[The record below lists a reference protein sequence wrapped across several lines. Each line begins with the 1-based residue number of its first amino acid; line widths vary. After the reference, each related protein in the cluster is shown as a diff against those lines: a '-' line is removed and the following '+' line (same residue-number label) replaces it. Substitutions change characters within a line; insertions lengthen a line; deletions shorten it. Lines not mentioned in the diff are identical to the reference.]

1 MEIVVVGAG
10 ISGCMCAKELS
21 ARGHKVTLIDKGKR
35 AGGRMATRRMQGA
48 IIDHGAQFFSAR
60 HECFLTLVN
69 VWRAAGLARPWF
81 HEQTDSAGAFP
92 LQRFRGSEGINSP
105 IRELSSGLSVT
116 SNFAVERIDSQGG
129 WTISARDPT
138 IDPLQAEHL
147 VLTLPVPQVLQLLD
161 RSGLSLGDEVMKS
174 LAKVRYTRCLA
185 LFGLL
190 QEVSALVHP
199 GYVSF
204 PEPEID
210 WLCDN
215 FHKGISA
222 KPSFTLHS
230 SDGFA
235 RQHWDSSDHQVFSL
249 LGSRAERVLSTTI
262 TDWSVHRWKYARPI
276 VTFGAS
282 FHNDYDSRITLAGDG
297 FGGGSVERAALSG
310 LQAADAIID
319 QSR

>member
-21 ARGHKVTLIDKGKR
+21 ARGHKVTLIDKGR
-35 AGGRMATRRMQGA
+35 RVGGRMSTRHMQGA
-48 IIDHGAQFFSAR
+48 TIDHGAQFFSAR
-60 HECFLTLVN
+60 HDRFSKHSNRWLASGQSVEWFLEQPELSG
-69 VWRAAGLARPWF
+69 GL
-81 HEQTDSAGAFP
+81 S
-92 LQRFRGSEGINSP
+92 LQRFRGTNGINDLV
-105 IRELSSGLSVT
+105 REQASSLSIK
-116 SNFAVERIDSQGG
+116 SNCLVERINFQSG
-129 WTISARDPT
+129 WTIFTRNEAAKPFSAD
-138 IDPLQAEHL
+138 HL

-161 RSGLSLGDEVMKS
+161 RSGLPLSDEVRKN
-174 LAKVRYTRCLA
+174 LNQVRYTRCLA

-190 QEVSALVHP
+190 QEVSTLLHP
-199 GYVSF
+199 GYVSS

-230 SDGFA
+230 SDAFA
-235 RQHWDSSDHQVFSL
+235 RQHWDSSDQQVFSL
-249 LGSRAERVLSTTI
+249 LGSRAEQILSTTI
-262 TDWSVHRWKYARPI
+262 TDWSVHRWRYARPI
-276 VTFGAS
+276 VTFGES
-282 FHNDYDSRITLAGDG
+282 FFHDCETRLTLAGDG

-319 QSR
+319 ESR